1 MNVKPTVSVIIPTY
15 NRAHLIGRAIQSVLN
30 QTYQDFELIIVDDGS
45 SDNTEEV
52 VKNFDDDRIR
62 FFQNEDNQG
71 AALARNLGAKIAR
84 GIYLAFLDSDDL
96 WYQDYLSRQVSTI
109 ELSLPDVG
117 MVCCGIKQINQDFY
131 KELKPSIIG
140 FQFSDHLKRASG
152 ICTSAFVVRR
162 SAFDEIGGFDNELK
176 SFQDFEFLL
185 RISSKYKVNYID
197 DILIE
202 YRLQDD
208 SISINMELKAQGLQC
223 IINRYMNDIC
233 RLGLTHKYMFKLGQ
247 YYVMSGQ
254 RMTGFLCWRKA
265 LSYKLFYGKIWKHFL
280 ISLGGVSFY
289 RQIILLNRK
298 RFFLQRRRH
307 QKAIK
312 K

>member
-15 NRAHLIGRAIQSVLN
+15 NRAHLIDRAIQSVLN

-52 VKNFDDDRIR
+52 VKKIQDNRIYYYKHDK
-62 FFQNEDNQG
+62 NKG
-71 AALARNLGAKIAR
+71 GSAARNTGISLAKGEYI
-84 GIYLAFLDSDDL
+84 AFLDSDDL

-223 IINRYMNDIC
+223 IVNRYMNDIC

-265 LSYKLFYGKIWKHFL
+265 LSYKPFYGKIWKHFL

-298 RFFLQRRRH
+298 RFFLQRRKH